1 MERAGTY
8 RELLFRRTV
17 VRIHGSPLKENEERS
32 YEKKHSFKDLS
43 TRKHYPGI
51 HSIAII
57 VNGAERDKL
66 DFSLEK

>member
-1 MERAGTY
+1 MKPEVNSVAPMTTK
-8 RELLFRRTV
+8 EVT
-17 VRIHGSPLKENEERS
+17 LKENEERS

>member
-1 MERAGTY
+1 MKSNG
-8 RELLFRRTV
+8 RRSRKRFKISEVT
-17 VRIHGSPLKENEERS
+17 LKENEERS